1 MVASGWGVP
10 AHSYQAE
17 RRSADGDFHGVAV
30 STLQQTR
37 PTERVSVPEVN
48 EGLLTRLSRRE
59 SSLAWLFLAP
69 GLLILIIFMAYPFA
83 YGVYISMT
91 DAFVGFAE
99 RNVIWLENY
108 RRLLDDPVFRK
119 TVRNTFVYGV
129 GTVPF
134 KLVFGLGLALVLNQ
148 TFAFSRLYRAFL
160 LLPWIVPTAISS
172 LAFLMLFNGVMSPI
186 SWTLESWGLI
196 NGSINFLG
204 DPINAIISLC
214 VANIWRG
221 VPFFGISILA
231 GLQAVPDD
239 LNEAAALDGA
249 NAWQRFWAVTW
260 PVIRNITLIAT
271 LFSII
276 WTFADFQLVYVLTKG
291 GPANSTH
298 VFGTYSYQTLGYTD
312 IGTAAAISL
321 YMFPI
326 LAVLAV
332 FLLRYVRR
340 ED

>member
-1 MVASGWGVP
+1 M
-10 AHSYQAE
+10 
-17 RRSADGDFHGVAV
+17 
-30 STLQQTR
+30 STVHTEDTAR
-37 PTERVSVPEVN
+37 PIVPEVRDHFW
-48 EGLLTRLSRRE
+48 TRLTRRE
-59 SSLAWLFLAP
+59 SALAWIFLLP
-69 GLLILIIFMAYPFA
+69 GLLILIVFMAYPFG

-91 DAFVGFAE
+91 DAMVGFAGTSF
-99 RNVIWLENY
+99 IWFENY
-108 RRLLDDPVFRK
+108 RRLLDDPIFQK

-134 KLVFGLGLALVLNQ
+134 KLVLGLCLALVLNQ
-148 TFAFSRLYRAFL
+148 TFRFSRLFRAFL

-172 LAFLMLFNGVMSPI
+172 LAFLMLYNGVMSPI
-186 SWTLESWGLI
+186 SWVLEDWGLI
-196 NGSINFLG
+196 DGSINFLG
-204 DPINAIISLC
+204 DPVNAIISLC

-249 NAWQRFWAVTW
+249 NTWQRFWSVTW

-271 LFSII
+271 LFSVI

-291 GPANSTH
+291 GPANATH

-332 FLLRYVRR
+332 ILLRYVRR

>member
-1 MVASGWGVP
+1 M
-10 AHSYQAE
+10 
-17 RRSADGDFHGVAV
+17 RSA
-30 STLQQTR
+30 STEHAGT
-37 PTERVSVPEVN
+37 PMVPEAQTPPRIPRSTDSF
-48 EGLLTRLSRRE
+48 LTRVLRRE
-59 SSLAWLFLAP
+59 STLAWVFLFP
-69 GLLILIIFMAYPFA
+69 GLLILLLFMAYPFG
-83 YGVYISMT
+83 YGVYISLT
-91 DAFVGFAE
+91 DAFVGFPGE
-99 RNVIWLENY
+99 QIIWFENY
-108 RRLLDDPVFRK
+108 QRLLSDPIFQK
-119 TVRNTFVYGV
+119 TVRNTFIYGF

-134 KLVFGLGLALVLNQ
+134 KLLLGLLLALVLNQ
-148 TFAFSRLYRAFL
+148 RFRFSRMYRAFL

-172 LAFLMLFNGVMSPI
+172 LAFLMLYNGVLSPI
-186 SWTLESWGLI
+186 SWTLINWGI
-196 NGSINFLG
+196 IDSNINFLG
-204 DPINAIISLC
+204 DPINAIVALC

-231 GLQAVPDD
+231 GLQAVSDE

-260 PVIRNITLIAT
+260 PVIRNITLIST

-298 VFGTYSYQTLGYTD
+298 VFGTFSYQTLGFTD
-312 IGTAAAISL
+312 LGTAAAISL

-332 FLLRYVRR
+332 ILLRFVRR